1 MNFRRSFLV
10 VLKVC
15 EREEGIPLQ
24 SLKQQI
30 TILVV
35 VVTVVLAVCFMTA
48 VGLQIKKS
56 SELAAITKAKSDM
69 ATGRTI
75 IDLKYPGPWR
85 VEDGYL
91 YKGNI
96 KINNNFEIVDYISS
110 LTGDTCTLF
119 LGSTRVSTT
128 IKMENGQRAVGTHSS
143 DVVAKSVLSNGKEF
157 LGEAEV
163 LGEKY
168 QTAYSPL
175 RDERG
180 NIIGMFYVGIS
191 KKFYDELLY
200 ESLIRMGF
208 IGIGLTLFVFIGS
221 LYFTQRVIIKP
232 LKIIT
237 AETQKVTSG
246 STASAPVDI
255 ASKNEIGELAQSFNQ
270 LVEKIQDL
278 TDQIS
283 KSAGNS
289 LSHTVNHS
297 YNEHKNEKTFINL
310 QPGAVNHEQREEWG
324 ELPKGLNDVTLQQI
338 LVFLK
343 NRQGNLS
350 VSEIAEDV
358 KLTKVTVRRYL
369 EFLERCGKVKV
380 EMQYG
385 PIGRPLKLYTF
396 LRTE

>member
-1 MNFRRSFLV
+1 M
-10 VLKVC
+10 
-15 EREEGIPLQ
+15 Q

-35 VVTVVLAVCFMTA
+35 VVTLVLAVCFMTA

-69 ATGRTI
+69 ATAKTI

-85 VEDGYL
+85 VVDGYL
-91 YKGNI
+91 YKGDV

-128 IKMENGQRAVGTHSS
+128 IKKSDGQRAVGTHSS
-143 DVVAKSVLSNGKEF
+143 DVVAKSVLANGKEY

-163 LGEKY
+163 VGEKY

-175 RDERG
+175 YDERG

-200 ESLIRMGF
+200 ESLLRMAF
-208 IGIGLTLFVFIGS
+208 IGVALTLLVFVGS
-221 LYFTQRVIIKP
+221 LYFTQRFIIKP
-232 LKIIT
+232 LKLIT

-246 STASAPVDI
+246 SISAPVEI
-255 ASKNEIGELAQSFNQ
+255 GSKNEIGELAQSFNQ
-270 LVEKIQDL
+270 LVEWIQAL
-278 TDQIS
+278 TYQIS
-283 KSAGNS
+283 KTTGATLPQANS
-289 LSHTVNHS
+289 FSNADL
-297 YNEHKNEKTFINL
+297 KNETVLPNNQSK
-310 QPGAVNHEQREEWG
+310 EDREDWG
-324 ELPKGLNDVTLQQI
+324 ELPKGLNEVTLQQI
-338 LVFLK
+338 LSYLK

-350 VSEIAEDV
+350 VSEIAEEV

-369 EFLERCGKVKV
+369 DFMEKCGRVKV

-396 LRTE
+396 LK

>member
-1 MNFRRSFLV
+1 M
-10 VLKVC
+10 
-15 EREEGIPLQ
+15 Q

-35 VVTVVLAVCFMTA
+35 VVTLVLAVCFMTA

-75 IDLKYPGPWR
+75 IDLKYPGAWR

-91 YKGNI
+91 YKGDT

-110 LTGDTCTLF
+110 LTGDTCTIF

-128 IKMENGQRAVGTHSS
+128 IKKPDGQRAVGTHSS

-175 RDERG
+175 YDERG

-283 KSAGNS
+283 KSTGNS
-289 LSHTVNHS
+289 LSHTVNNP
-297 YNEHKNEKTFINL
+297 YNEHKNEKPFTTP
-310 QPGAVNHEQREEWG
+310 QQGAVSPEEREEWG

-369 EFLERCGKVKV
+369 EFLEKCGKVKV

-396 LRTE
+396 LRAE